1 MVRDPNKPSARCAW
15 CATELKRGGLNS
27 PMSHGICLAC
37 MSAAAGNPI
46 EDLSRIAPELL
57 DTLRSGAIQLSGE
70 GIVTAYST
78 GESLLSGLTPASA
91 VGKDFFQ
98 QVAPSTA
105 VKEFRG
111 KFEALRSKGPG
122 RPCYTTLRFQL
133 CWRRNAC

>member
-1 MVRDPNKPSARCAW
+1 
-15 CATELKRGGLNS
+15 
-27 PMSHGICLAC
+27 
-37 MSAAAGNPI
+37 
-46 EDLSRIAPELL
+46 
-57 DTLRSGAIQLSGE
+57 
-70 GIVTAYST
+70 
-78 GESLLSGLTPASA
+78 LSGLTPASA

-133 CWRRNAC
+133 CWRRNACWSCDRASCRYGQRNLL